1 MDARK
6 ALQELA
12 AMIKAEIM
20 RRVWEEGVNPK
31 TGTNT
36 LISSDLIKNM
46 TVEVTSDDEV
56 VFTIADYYTFVVLGW
71 RRTGRW
77 GGGLPAFVNAILK
90 WMRKKN
96 VHSSNMTDNSLAW
109 AIVKNIF
116 EGGIM
121 ARPFI
126 NYDPNDD
133 PAKVLPFL
141 DKMVDTW
148 MDDVFDLII
157 QEIDK
162 NFT

>member
-1 MDARK
+1 M
-6 ALQELA
+6 A
-12 AMIKAEIM
+12 A
-20 RRVWEEGVNPK
+20 
-31 TGTNT
+31 
-36 LISSDLIKNM
+36 SQDDLGGA
-46 TVEVTSDDEV
+46 TVELVAARVYLEE
-56 VFTIADYYTFVVLGW
+56 
-71 RRTGRW
+71 
-77 GGGLPAFVNAILK
+77 

-121 ARPFI
+121 PRPFI

-141 DKMVDTW
+141 DKMVDAW
-148 MDDVFDLII
+148 MDDVFNKII

-162 NFT
+162 YFT